1 MIEELSESQRQ
12 CLRLVLQNKT
22 SKEIAKETGLSPHT
36 VDTYLL
42 RAAATLGA
50 NNRREAAR
58 IFLELEQS
66 ERFGYEPPQLEIT
79 PANPETDDAP
89 SQGVGRSRGNW
100 LLNQFPA
107 VGGQPHE
114 LTLSQI
120 VLAVMKISIVST
132 GAVAA
137 LITIYIWINNLSL
150 R

>member
-12 CLRLVLQNKT
+12 CLRLVLQNRT

-50 NNRREAAR
+50 TNRREAAR
-58 IFLELEQS
+58 IFSEIEQS
-66 ERFGYEPPQLEIT
+66 ERFGYEARQLEII
-79 PANPETDDAP
+79 PANPEADGAP
-89 SQGVGRSRGNW
+89 SQGVGRSRGRW
-100 LLNQFPA
+100 LLRQFPA
-107 VGGQPHE
+107 IGGEPHE
-114 LTLSQI
+114 LTLNQMI
-120 VLAVMKISIVST
+120 FAVMKISIAST
-132 GAVAA
+132 AFVAA